1 MKTLREK
8 ISELVPERR
17 DNIDAAVIRLF
28 GEEMARR
35 KEPEEYKIIFTSG
48 GKEESFGFTFLM
60 GEILMADIL
69 GMPCFSVQRFNEKFE
84 KRGIRIEKIENET
97 FAA

>member
-17 DNIDAAVIRLF
+17 DDIDASVIRLF
-28 GEEMARR
+28 GEEMAQR

-48 GKEESFGFTFLM
+48 DKEEGFGLTFLRS
-60 GEILMADIL
+60 EILMADIL
-69 GMPCFSVQRFNEKFE
+69 GMPCFSVQRFNERFGE
-84 KRGIRIEKIENET
+84 RGIRIEKIEK
-97 FAA
+97 